1 MRKIEIKR
9 KVIEEIFEK
18 KKQEKANKRVTYNAN
33 LKIFMSSI
41 FLPTQIKIKLLNN
54 VAEA

>member
-1 MRKIEIKR
+1 MDEIL
-9 KVIEEIFEK
+9 EK
-18 KKQEKANKRVTYNAN
+18 KKHEKDKAIITRKANF
-33 LKIFMSSI
+33 KIFMSSI